1 MAARLCLK
9 NLFGVV
15 QGSIVGPLMFILF
28 VNDMLCYV
36 SNECKLVSYADDM
49 QFMHVAEPSPGGLAQ
64 LRTRVEADLAA
75 VSAWFRHNGLKI
87 NPFKTEFII
96 FGTHSNTRKAAGLAV
111 KFENS
116 QLSPSESVKILGVH
130 IDSALNWQKQTSQ
143 VVQRCFGLLI
153 AVNKLKHVLP
163 RSTLKLLIE
172 SLVFPHIKYCLPAW
186 APTTVIQRQRVE
198 KAINFAVRVVT
209 GIPRR
214 NHVTQSRK
222 TLEWLSFEQTVA
234 LSDCSCLYRAMNT
247 PDGPPAVHNLVRRR
261 SEVSERHTRATAEA
275 IVLQTSAAK
284 PPRLEC
290 VRRAFPHRAV
300 TTWNRLPATTRRC
313 SRFMEFK
320 SKAMSFIKT
329 NV

>member
-1 MAARLCLK
+1 MTSHHILADSQYAYRPNHSTEHAVLDIVSHISNSMDAGKVTAVSSTDLSKAFDCVDRAALLTKLECYGITPHWFSDYFNDRRQTVKGGNAPSLE

-87 NPFKTEFII
+87 NPSKTEFII

-130 IDSALNWQKQTSQ
+130 IDSALNSQRQTS
-143 VVQRCFGLLI
+143 
-153 AVNKLKHVLP
+153 K
-163 RSTLKLLIE
+163 
-172 SLVFPHIKYCLPAW
+172 
-186 APTTVIQRQRVE
+186 
-198 KAINFAVRVVT
+198 
-209 GIPRR
+209 
-214 NHVTQSRK
+214 
-222 TLEWLSFEQTVA
+222 SF
-234 LSDCSCLYRAMNT
+234 
-247 PDGPPAVHNLVRRR
+247 
-261 SEVSERHTRATAEA
+261 
-275 IVLQTSAAK
+275 SAA
-284 PPRLEC
+284 L
-290 VRRAFPHRAV
+290 AYS
-300 TTWNRLPATTRRC
+300 LP
-313 SRFMEFK
+313 S
-320 SKAMSFIKT
+320 T
-329 NV
+329 N